1 MVLLHNGEPVEV
13 WTGSTNFTDGGIFGH
28 SNCGHIVRK
37 KDVAATYFKY
47 WEELQKDPE
56 MRDIRPGNDEIF
68 PIPDGLPAIGTG
80 AAFSPRSNLD
90 LLRWYARLMDKAG
103 TAVFFTAAFGVNDL
117 FEEVLEQPKPYLRYV
132 LLESADRDIQI
143 SPQRGRGRQYPASK

>member
-56 MRDIRPGNDEIF
+56 MRDIRPGTMRFSRSPMDFLRSAQEQRLVR
-68 PIPDGLPAIGTG
+68 GLI
-80 AAFSPRSNLD
+80 
-90 LLRWYARLMDKAG
+90 W
-103 TAVFFTAAFGVNDL
+103 
-117 FEEVLEQPKPYLRYV
+117 
-132 LLESADRDIQI
+132 IC
-143 SPQRGRGRQYPASK
+143 